1 MFRAAQFYGLLP
13 VPGVYQP
20 VVAAQDRF
28 EETVV
33 AVVVLGNEDRQFV
46 LFDRNRRDLPA
57 RGFARACR

>member
-28 EETVV
+28 EKAGVWLLYTFDAADEKEKG
-33 AVVVLGNEDRQFV
+33 GN
-46 LFDRNRRDLPA
+46 
-57 RGFARACR
+57 GGCRCQ